1 MKERIIIPVF
11 LAGMILL
18 PGCGSDKM
26 KDGYYKAEMA
36 EFSHGWKEYVCIEVE
51 DDTIVSVEFN
61 AKDSSGFVK
70 ALDNEYMHNMGLTD
84 GTYPNQYTRRYVQQ
98 LIEGQKDT
106 KVELMT
112 GATDSGDNFAKLV
125 PVVMEQARK
134 GDPRVVQVK

>member
-26 KDGYYKAEMA
+26 KD
-36 EFSHGWKEYVCIEVE
+36 
-51 DDTIVSVEFN
+51 
-61 AKDSSGFVK
+61 VK
-70 ALDNEYMHNMGLTD
+70 ALDNEYMHNFGLTD

-125 PVVMEQARK
+125 PAVMEQARK
-134 GDPRVVQVK
+134 GDPRVVQLK